1 MEILEN
7 GRVLLERSKT
17 IPEFIDTLI
26 SDIDDTID
34 DYRDTLRKKDNDRAY
49 IAIISE
55 LKRWRKSLKELKAEY
70 EEVDNE

>member
-7 GRVLLERSKT
+7 GGVLLEQAKT

-26 SDIDDTID
+26 DDIDDTIA
-34 DYRDTLRKKDNDRAY
+34 DYRETLLEDNDRAY

-70 EEVDNE
+70 EEA